1 METLRQEGHQDSAW
15 TSQGDSLPPSAQQGL
30 RTEGGTQ
37 DASWPPYPRP
47 LTILNG
53 AVGQEVL
60 DGVRVQQPHASALG
74 RHAVLHLL
82 LLRPRRDLLQLHLW
96 VGVARGCSGQV
107 S

>member
-1 METLRQEGHQDSAW
+1 MDDPRGLLS
-15 TSQGDSLPPSAQQGL
+15 SLCPAGAED
-30 RTEGGTQ
+30 RGGPQ
-37 DASWPPYPRP
+37 DASCPPYPRP

-60 DGVRVQQPHASALG
+60 DGVRVEQPHASALG

-82 LLRPRRDLLQLHLW
+82 LLRPRRDLLELHLW
-96 VGVARGCSGQV
+96 VGVARGCSGQA